1 MDEPYSI
8 PGDWNRCKTYHLN
21 FYDTDPTQH
30 VGFTAPQPPQRY
42 GDMYSLNDS
51 FGGWTVIKADALTYP
66 AVMDAL
72 QRGAYYATT
81 GPELHELYIKDNAL
95 HVKCSPVEKIY
106 VVTESRSCKM
116 KLANVGETIDEAVFP
131 LTGNEGYI
139 RVDCR
144 DASGRHAYSNAYRFN
159 VL

>member
-1 MDEPYSI
+1 MSDGTWTKEQVKAEYQKKGYSIVAFTDHRHYGWHPELQDDSFLPIAGFEADMDEPYSI
-8 PGDWNRCKTYHLN
+8 PGDWNRRKT
-21 FYDTDPTQH
+21 
-30 VGFTAPQPPQRY
+30 
-42 GDMYSLNDS
+42 
-51 FGGWTVIKADALTYP
+51 
-66 AVMDAL
+66 
-72 QRGAYYATT
+72 
-81 GPELHELYIKDNAL
+81 
-95 HVKCSPVEKIY
+95 Y

>member
-1 MDEPYSI
+1 
-8 PGDWNRCKTYHLN
+8 
-21 FYDTDPTQH
+21 
-30 VGFTAPQPPQRY
+30 
-42 GDMYSLNDS
+42 
-51 FGGWTVIKADALTYP
+51 
-66 AVMDAL
+66 MDAM
-72 QRGAYYATT
+72 QRGAFYATT

-144 DASGRHAYSNAYRFN
+144 DASGHHAYSNAYRFN